1 MPKPIVNLDELEFA
15 QRPAALLPTGAA
27 ADHFD
32 AKMAQVSTL
41 IGAQKLGF
49 NVTAVPAGKAAFP
62 FHSHRANEE
71 IFFVLQGTGELRL
84 GSQTYAIRPGD
95 FIACPPG
102 GPETAHQIRNTGSD
116 ELRYIALSTLQYPEL
131 AEYPDSGK
139 FGVYARTI
147 AAPAVA
153 PAAFRFVGRESSAL
167 DYWDGEGSA

>member
-1 MPKPIVNLDELEFA
+1 MSKPVINLDELEFKP
-15 QRPAALLPTGAA
+15 RPEAMRATGAA
-27 ADHFD
+27 AGSFD
-32 AKMAQVSTL
+32 AGMAQVSSR
-41 IGAQKLGF
+41 IGARLLGF
-49 NVTAVPAGKAAFP
+49 NVTAVPPGMAAFP

-71 IFFVLQGTGELRL
+71 LFFVLQGRGVVRIGRE
-84 GSQTYAIRPGD
+84 TYPIRPGD

-102 GPETAHQIRNTGSD
+102 GPETAHQIRNTGSV

-147 AAPAVA
+147 AAPAAA